1 MNRSFSSL
9 IRGTNA
15 FPLVVEA
22 MLASYPA
29 AKSIPL
35 ATSACAGSG
44 AKAKEVDIPTVDSHA
59 YKHPMLYPLISL
71 SFQPYFFTSPLI
83 RLNLAF
89 RGICFNYTLIFIS
102 NLNIRLMM
110 KYKPDCR
117 GQMVTDRFLFWISIF
132 I

>member
-9 IRGTNA
+9 IRGTND

-22 MLASYPA
+22 MLARDPA

-35 ATSACAGSG
+35 ATAACAGPG
-44 AKAKEVDIPTVDSHA
+44 AKAKEVDIPTVDSHG

-83 RLNLAF
+83 RLDLAF
-89 RGICFNYTLIFIS
+89 RGIFFN
-102 NLNIRLMM
+102 
-110 KYKPDCR
+110 
-117 GQMVTDRFLFWISIF
+117 
-132 I
+132 